1 MSEQL
6 TKIAVSGDLGSGKS
20 TVCKLLLAKLP
31 GFRLYS
37 MGEAWRKLAEER
49 GMTILELNQYS
60 ETHPLDE
67 EMDRRMAEI
76 GQGPEPIIFDSRLAW
91 HFVPHSLKVHLTVD
105 PEVAAERI
113 FNDRRRGDAEEY
125 ASIGEALQKIRDRK
139 ESEKARYL
147 QKYGIDNTDLGNYD
161 LVVDTSAQSPEEIAG
176 IIVAA
181 FQEGSRRL
189 KD

>member
-6 TKIAVSGDLGSGKS
+6 SKIAISGDLGSGKS

-67 EMDRRMAEI
+67 EMDRNMAEM
-76 GQGPEPIIFDSRLAW
+76 GRTPERIIFDSRLAW

-105 PEVAAERI
+105 PRVAAERI
-113 FNDRRRGDAEEY
+113 YNDRRRGDAEEY
-125 ASIGEALQKIRDRK
+125 ASVEEALQKIRDRK
-139 ESEKARYL
+139 ESEKTRYL
-147 QKYGIDNTDLGNYD
+147 KKYGIDNTNLANYD
-161 LVVDTSAQSPEEIAG
+161 LVIDTSERTPEEIAG

-181 FQEGSRRL
+181 FNELSQ
-189 KD
+189 